1 MVRLPSSCE
10 SLQKRMSEPLT
21 PASLPAS
28 TPLPSGTALA
38 WHKPALAAAT
48 LLAAGLAWL
57 GGAWGLVGVFVLGSA
72 AWAVNTAAS
81 QANPINTTTTPNSS
95 ANTHGATEAARSAPQ
110 ARQQTGGRQLAGHNV
125 MINEVIPVWARQL
138 DITRSTSDEGL
149 AHVLN
154 AFTEMSGSL
163 DSLMA
168 NLHGIN
174 ATSEPGAID
183 EAVTESN
190 PALNTLAQPALRACE
205 LRNAAMAELNN
216 CAEASVQMTHFA
228 QQLNEISRHTRL
240 VAFNASIESSR
251 AGSADAGNG
260 AVATEMRLLAARM
273 GDCSTS
279 VQRLISEQRARLE
292 SVLNS
297 AVTQQTT
304 PDELRQEIELRAREA
319 LQMLMAS
326 IGASLSTSSVVR
338 EASTAMRDSLDQAF
352 VHFQFG
358 DRISQMLS
366 IIGSDMNNFV
376 EWTTHNPGATRDDAI
391 DWLKRLEGSYTMD
404 EQRSEHHGNA
414 HVDRGSEVEFF

>member
-1 MVRLPSSCE
+1 MSISCE
-10 SLQKRMSEPLT
+10 SLPKRMSEPIT
-21 PASLPAS
+21 PTSLPARA
-28 TPLPSGTALA
+28 PVPSGTALA
-38 WHKPALAAAT
+38 WHKPALAAAM

-57 GGAWGLVGVFVLGSA
+57 GGVWGLAGVASLACA
-72 AWAVNTAAS
+72 AWATGALTPRASPLQPATADTTAIAAPAAAHQTARNTPPPRQAA
-81 QANPINTTTTPNSS
+81 
-95 ANTHGATEAARSAPQ
+95 
-110 ARQQTGGRQLAGHNV
+110 GGRQLAGQSI

-174 ATSEPGAID
+174 ATSEPGAIED
-183 EAVTESN
+183 AVAQSN
-190 PALNTLAQPALRACE
+190 PSLQTLASPALRACE
-205 LRNAAMAELNN
+205 QRNAAMAELNR
-216 CAEASVQMTHFA
+216 CAEGLVQMTHFA
-228 QQLNEISRHTRL
+228 QQINEIGRHTRL

-273 GDCSTS
+273 GDCGAA

-292 SVLNS
+292 SALNS

-304 PDELRQEIELRAREA
+304 PDELRLEIELRAREA

-338 EASTAMRDSLDQAF
+338 DASTAMRDSLDQAF